1 MKQTIR
7 YSGPNADAQAL
18 SDVAEYLGP
27 TRWSF
32 FEETY
37 FGFDEGDRISLSLAK
52 QWIRS
57 IRLACAIAGIEGF
70 PVRALCRVFLA
81 QFRSRA

>member
-1 MKQTIR
+1 MKQTIH
-7 YSGPNADAQAL
+7 YTGPNADAQAL

-37 FGFDEGDRISLSLAK
+37 FSIDEGDRISLSPAK

-57 IRLACAIAGIEGF
+57 IRFACDLAGIEGF
-70 PVRALCRVFLA
+70 PVRALCRAFLA
-81 QFRSRA
+81 QFRA

>member
-37 FGFDEGDRISLSLAK
+37 FFFDEGDRISLSEAK
-52 QWIRS
+52 QWIRN
-57 IRLACAIAGIEGF
+57 IRFACDLAGIKGF
-70 PVRALCRVFLA
+70 PVRALCRAFLA
-81 QFRSRA
+81 QFRA

>member
-7 YSGPNADAQAL
+7 YSGTNADAQAL
-18 SDVAEYLGP
+18 SDVADYLGP
-27 TRWSF
+27 IRWSF

-52 QWIRS
+52 QWVRS
-57 IRLACAIAGIEGF
+57 IQMACALAGIEGF
-70 PVRALCRVFLA
+70 PVRALCRAFLA
-81 QFRSRA
+81 QFHA

>member
-18 SDVAEYLGP
+18 SDVADYLGP

-37 FGFDEGDRISLSLAK
+37 FGFDEGDRISLSEAK
-52 QWIRS
+52 QWIRN
-57 IRLACAIAGIEGF
+57 IRFACGLAGIAGF
-70 PVRALCRVFLA
+70 PVRALCRAFLA
-81 QFRSRA
+81 QFRA